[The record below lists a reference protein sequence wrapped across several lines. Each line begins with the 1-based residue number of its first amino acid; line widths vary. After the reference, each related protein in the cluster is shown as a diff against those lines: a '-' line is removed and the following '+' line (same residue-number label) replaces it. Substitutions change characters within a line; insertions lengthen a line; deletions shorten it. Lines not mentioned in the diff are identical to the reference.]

1 MFWPG
6 ESPWTGEPGGLQSM
20 GSQGVGHDRAT
31 KHSTE
36 QCVKKKKKEV
46 EALRVLNEGANQA
59 WGRRVKR
66 RLLH

>member
-20 GSQGVGHDRAT
+20 GSQGVGHDGAT

-36 QCVKKKKKEV
+36 QCVKKKKKRSRGPESP
-46 EALRVLNEGANQA
+46 
-59 WGRRVKR
+59 K
-66 RLLH
+66 